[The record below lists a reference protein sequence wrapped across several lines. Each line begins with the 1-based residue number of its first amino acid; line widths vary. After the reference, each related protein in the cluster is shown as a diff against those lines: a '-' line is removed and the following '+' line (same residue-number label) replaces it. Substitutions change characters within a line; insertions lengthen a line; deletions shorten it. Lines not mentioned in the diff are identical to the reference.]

1 MPKKVV
7 KKLTMAIMKQQV
19 EPIASEISATSVES
33 PRKSTRER
41 KEPDRL
47 VVKTK
52 SLTLCAQIRKNLKT

>member
-1 MPKKVV
+1 
-7 KKLTMAIMKQQV
+7 MKQQV